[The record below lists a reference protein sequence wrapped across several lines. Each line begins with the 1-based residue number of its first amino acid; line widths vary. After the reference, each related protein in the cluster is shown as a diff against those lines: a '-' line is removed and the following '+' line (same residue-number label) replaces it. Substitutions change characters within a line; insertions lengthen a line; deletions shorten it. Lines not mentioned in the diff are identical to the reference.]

1 MSRLKTDAIRNVN
14 ASVDGITLDTSG
26 NVAIPNKIGIN
37 TTSPEDL
44 LHIKTGKIRIEN
56 AIVSNNDSTISYDND
71 TFLVDVDPNNVR
83 GSSQFQIKID
93 TVSGLIIDDNRRVGI
108 GTTSPTQKLDVA
120 GSLQL
125 GNGNAIGFGD
135 QSARIIGESGASG
148 ILRFDVNGGEKLRI
162 TSTGDIGINCT
173 PHSNAGINLQIHGDN
188 TTSEIRLTNT
198 TTGNGNNGGTIQ
210 MGGNTFYISNSE
222 NGNTVFENNG
232 SERLRIT
239 SDGQLIHKTNK
250 ASGYIAEF
258 HQLHADNPGTI
269 QINSPTDNNLR
280 PAAVHLAQAGT
291 VKWVAG
297 QVYSSTADRAF
308 HLCAGTG
315 QSNSKVVVTTA
326 GRVGISDTNPQSKL
340 AVSDAGSTADPVIMA
355 HVSGSNGSNL
365 GFGLYS
371 SVNSKYTFKVTN
383 NGRVQVNDGID
394 FSLTSH
400 ASGMTSELLSD
411 YEEGDFTL
419 HFAVEGYSNASM
431 SGRYG
436 FYRKIGDIVHIW
448 GGGTVANTYGS
459 AAYNRAFEFKNL
471 PFTPKDASGA
481 SNPGYVTG
489 VFNYSG
495 ASSTGISNMSGTAP
509 YSFRPRLFNGNTY
522 GRIEAYRSDSSQGSV
537 NASLAFPANAAV
549 GLYLCY
555 SI

>member
-198 TTGNGNNGGTIQ
+198 TTGSGNNGGTLQ

-411 YEEGDFTL
+411 YEEGTWTPANQYL
-419 HFAVEGYSNASM
+419 TITNNNTATYTKV
-431 SGRYG
+431 GRLVTIQ
-436 FYRKIGDIVHIW
+436 FDC
-448 GGGTVANTYGS
+448 TY
-459 AAYNRAFEFKNL
+459 
-471 PFTPKDASGA
+471 
-481 SNPGYVTG
+481 
-489 VFNYSG
+489 
-495 ASSTGISNMSGTAP
+495 ASSPADTAQV
-509 YSFRPRLFNGNTY
+509 G
-522 GRIEAYRSDSSQGSV
+522 GRIEGLPFSAQANGFHFTPSFTNTSGNAQDNESLNFLSYVEGNSDKIK
-537 NASLAFPANAAV
+537 F
-549 GLYLCY
+549 Y
-555 SI
+555 SIGNNCEAIRAQTAGYRVRGTVTYMV